1 MGIAI
6 ITGTAFYVLAFGVVK
21 LLRRDSLEDIY
32 QKIRQHLGRG
42 ILLGLEFLI
51 AADIIQT
58 VAVELTFRNVSVLAM
73 VVAIRT
79 FLSFTL
85 EMEVSGR
92 WPWQQPR

>member
-1 MGIAI
+1 
-6 ITGTAFYVLAFGVVK
+6 
-21 LLRRDSLEDIY
+21 
-32 QKIRQHLGRG
+32 
-42 ILLGLEFLI
+42 
-51 AADIIQT
+51 
-58 VAVELTFRNVSVLAM
+58 VELTFRNVSVLAM